1 MRFQKPCGRQMA
13 LAGMAYTVGR
23 FDIGVLGNLATL
35 MAVFYTTC
43 LLFIVVVLG
52 SIFAGVATPLLIVLG
67 TALSGAAGVFYLA
80 AGTISFTWLSVV
92 AWRLVAELPPRSASR
107 R

>member
-1 MRFQKPCGRQMA
+1 MSTSGSLHSLGFFVAFLA
-13 LAGMAYTVGR
+13 LIAGC
-23 FDIGVLGNLATL
+23 FVLSRHFGQALPSWRN
-35 MAVFYTTC
+35 TC
-43 LLFIVVVLG
+43 LI
-52 SIFAGVATPLLIVLG
+52 AGVATPLLIVLG